1 MMHDNKRFNEIIL
14 SEFVNVQIIL
24 ENVNSGYIYIYLL
37 GI

>member
-1 MMHDNKRFNEIIL
+1 MMHGNKRFNEIIL

-24 ENVNSGYIYIYLL
+24 ENVNGGYIYIYLL